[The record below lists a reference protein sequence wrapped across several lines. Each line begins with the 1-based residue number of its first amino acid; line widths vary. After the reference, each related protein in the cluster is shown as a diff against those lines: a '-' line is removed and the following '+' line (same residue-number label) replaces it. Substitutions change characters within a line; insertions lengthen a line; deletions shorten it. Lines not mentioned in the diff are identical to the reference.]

1 MRGRPLSS
9 LRDGSPHPPPMAF
22 STDRAPI
29 VTDDRMHVAVALV
42 VVAAYGWD
50 AWLGIN
56 LYFVHA
62 VDSLTGIA
70 WDVAVIALC
79 ILLVRGRVVAQ
90 LLLAVAALAGLK
102 GRWAI
107 LTSLWFWM
115 PHMEGRRTLLLMTTA
130 ANVLT
135 LVLLAVPLVWRY
147 SNKLI
152 VMTAPRGT

>member
-1 MRGRPLSS
+1 MP
-9 LRDGSPHPPPMAF
+9 SPTAF
-22 STDRAPI
+22 TTSARTRLISDYQL
-29 VTDDRMHVAVALV
+29 HVVVALV

-56 LYFVHA
+56 LYLLHA
-62 VDSLTGIA
+62 VDSLTAIA

-147 SNKLI
+147 STKLLR
-152 VMTAPRGT
+152 MAAPRQA

>member
-1 MRGRPLSS
+1 
-9 LRDGSPHPPPMAF
+9 MAT
-22 STDRAPI
+22 STASTIPDRRRLI
-29 VTDDRMHVAVALV
+29 SDYQLHVVVALV

-50 AWLGIN
+50 AWLGVN
-56 LYFVHA
+56 LYFLHA
-62 VDSLTGIA
+62 VDSLTVIA

-102 GRWAI
+102 GRWAV

-135 LVLLAVPLVWRY
+135 LVLLAVPLLWRY
-147 SNKLI
+147 SNRVI
-152 VMTAPRGT
+152 AMATPRGT

>member
-1 MRGRPLSS
+1 MP
-9 LRDGSPHPPPMAF
+9 SPTAF
-22 STDRAPI
+22 TTSARTRLISDYQL
-29 VTDDRMHVAVALV
+29 HVVVALV

-56 LYFVHA
+56 LYLLHA
-62 VDSLTGIA
+62 VDSLTAIA
-70 WDVAVIALC
+70 WDIAVIALC

-147 SNKLI
+147 STKLLR
-152 VMTAPRGT
+152 MAAPRQA

>member
-1 MRGRPLSS
+1 MP
-9 LRDGSPHPPPMAF
+9 SPTAF
-22 STDRAPI
+22 TTSARTRLISDYQL
-29 VTDDRMHVAVALV
+29 HVVVALV

-56 LYFVHA
+56 LYLLHA
-62 VDSLTGIA
+62 VDSLTAIA
-70 WDVAVIALC
+70 WDIAVIALC

-107 LTSLWFWM
+107 LTSVWFWM

-147 SNKLI
+147 STKLLR
-152 VMTAPRGT
+152 VAAPRQA

>member
-1 MRGRPLSS
+1 MRTRLIS
-9 LRDGSPHPPPMAF
+9 DYQ
-22 STDRAPI
+22 I
-29 VTDDRMHVAVALV
+29 HVAVALV

-56 LYFVHA
+56 LYFAHA

-79 ILLVRGRVVAQ
+79 ILLVRGRLVAQ
-90 LLLAVAALAGLK
+90 VLLAVVALGGLQ
-102 GRWAI
+102 GRWAM

-115 PHMEGRRTLLLMTTA
+115 PRMEGRRTLVLMTTT

-135 LVLLAVPLVWRY
+135 LTLLAVPLLWRY
-147 SNKLI
+147 SRRVI
-152 VMTAPRGT
+152 AVAAPRGT

>member
-1 MRGRPLSS
+1 MKI
-9 LRDGSPHPPPMAF
+9 SPDRTRLF
-22 STDRAPI
+22 SDYRL
-29 VTDDRMHVAVALV
+29 HVIVALV

-56 LYFVHA
+56 LYFAHA

-90 LLLAVAALAGLK
+90 LFLAAAALGGLK
-102 GRWAI
+102 GRWAM
-107 LTSLWFWM
+107 LTSVWFWL
-115 PHMEGRRTLLLMTTA
+115 PHMDGSRTLVLMTTA

-135 LVLLAVPLVWRY
+135 LILLAVPLLWRY
-147 SNKLI
+147 SNKAI
-152 VMTAPRGT
+152 AMARPGQT

>member
-1 MRGRPLSS
+1 MATSS
-9 LRDGSPHPPPMAF
+9 
-22 STDRAPI
+22 STWLRAPSI
-29 VTDDRMHVAVALV
+29 SDYQLHVTIALV

-56 LYFVHA
+56 AYFA
-62 VDSLTGIA
+62 YSLGSLTGIV

-90 LLLAVAALAGLK
+90 LLLAIVALAGLQ
-102 GRWAI
+102 GRWSM
-107 LTSLWFWM
+107 LTSVWFWL
-115 PHMEGRRTLLLMTTA
+115 PHMDGRRTLVLMTTA

-147 SNKLI
+147 SGKL
-152 VMTAPRGT
+152 VAMAAPRGT

>member
-1 MRGRPLSS
+1 
-9 LRDGSPHPPPMAF
+9 MAT
-22 STDRAPI
+22 STAPTTPERSRLI
-29 VTDDRMHVAVALV
+29 SDYQLHVVVALV

-56 LYFVHA
+56 LYFLHA

-79 ILLVRGRVVAQ
+79 ILLVRGRVLAQ

-147 SNKLI
+147 SNKVI
-152 VMTAPRGT
+152 AMAPPRRT

>member
-1 MRGRPLSS
+1 MP
-9 LRDGSPHPPPMAF
+9 SPTALTT
-22 STDRAPI
+22 SARTRLISDYQL
-29 VTDDRMHVAVALV
+29 HVVVALV

-56 LYFVHA
+56 LYLLHA
-62 VDSLTGIA
+62 VDSLTAIA

-147 SNKLI
+147 STKLLR
-152 VMTAPRGT
+152 MAAPRQA

>member
-1 MRGRPLSS
+1 MPSS
-9 LRDGSPHPPPMAF
+9 PSTQLRARSF
-22 STDRAPI
+22 SDYRL
-29 VTDDRMHVAVALV
+29 HVAVALV

-56 LYFVHA
+56 LYFAHA

-79 ILLVRGRVVAQ
+79 MLLVRGRLVAQ
-90 LLLAVAALAGLK
+90 LLLAVAALAGLQ
-102 GRWAI
+102 GRWAM

-115 PHMEGRRTLLLMTTA
+115 PRMEGRRTLVLMTTT

-135 LVLLAVPLVWRY
+135 LTLLAVPLVWRY
-147 SNKLI
+147 SRKVI
-152 VMTAPRGT
+152 AMAAPRGT

>member
-1 MRGRPLSS
+1 
-9 LRDGSPHPPPMAF
+9 MAT
-22 STDRAPI
+22 SIAPTTSARTRLI
-29 VTDDRMHVAVALV
+29 SDYQLHVVVALV

-50 AWLGIN
+50 AWLGVN
-56 LYFVHA
+56 LYFLHA
-62 VDSLTGIA
+62 VDSITGIA

-90 LLLAVAALAGLK
+90 LLLAVAALGSLK

-135 LVLLAVPLVWRY
+135 LILLAVPLVWRY
-147 SNKLI
+147 SHKVI
-152 VMTAPRGT
+152 AMSTPRRV

>member
-1 MRGRPLSS
+1 MATSTAPTTPGRTRLISDYQ
-9 LRDGSPHPPPMAF
+9 L
-22 STDRAPI
+22 
-29 VTDDRMHVAVALV
+29 HVAVALV

-56 LYFVHA
+56 LYFGHA

-70 WDVAVIALC
+70 WDIAVIALC

-90 LLLAVAALAGLK
+90 LLLAVAALAALER
-102 GRWAI
+102 RWAM

-115 PHMEGRRTLLLMTTA
+115 PHMDGRRTLVLLTTA

-135 LVLLAVPLVWRY
+135 LILLAVPLAWRY
-147 SNKLI
+147 SNQVI
-152 VMTAPRGT
+152 SMATQRRS